1 MKETNGRIKP
11 AYKTTLG
18 RMYCGLAEDALKKRP
33 LSDLTNSVQLIF
45 TSPPFPLNTKK
56 RYGNR
61 NGSEYV
67 DWLATFGPL
76 FRNLLT
82 DDGSVVI
89 EVGNAWEP
97 GRPVMSTLALKAL
110 IELQE
115 KAELQLCQEF
125 ICYNPA
131 RLPSPAQW
139 VTVERIRVKDAY
151 TRLWWMAL
159 SDRPKADNRRILQPY
174 SPAMRKLLDRKK
186 YNSGRRPSQHNIG
199 EKSFLTD
206 HGGSIPPNVLT
217 ISNTNSNDP
226 YQQFCREYGIQG
238 HPARMPVELASFFI
252 SFLTEKGNLVLDPF
266 AGSNTTGYAA
276 EKLKRR
282 WAAIEASDAYVSASE
297 FRFNLDDAASQKPQK
312 QGQAH
317 ADSRAVSA
325 TSSRQLGR

>member
-1 MKETNGRIKP
+1 MKEPIVSSKP
-11 AYKTTLG
+11 NYKTALG
-18 RMYCGLAEDALKKRP
+18 RMYSGLAEKVLARRSLAS
-33 LSDLTNSVQLIF
+33 LANGVQLIF
-45 TSPPFPLNTKK
+45 TSPPFPLKTKK
-56 RYGNR
+56 RYGNL
-61 NGSEYV
+61 NGAEYV
-67 DWLATFGPL
+67 DWLAAFGPL
-76 FRNLLT
+76 FRNLLAK
-82 DDGSVVI
+82 DGSVVI

-110 IELQE
+110 IALQE
-115 KAELQLCQEF
+115 KADLRLCQEF

-151 TRLWWMAL
+151 TRLWWLSA

-174 SPAMRKLLDRKK
+174 SAAMRRLLTQKK
-186 YNSGRRPSQHNIG
+186 YSSGRRPSQHNIG
-199 EKSFLTD
+199 PKSFLVD

-226 YQQFCREYGIQG
+226 YQKYCRDKGIVG

-252 SFLTEKGNLVLDPF
+252 RFLTEPGDLVLDPF

-282 WAAIEASDAYVSASE
+282 WVSIEASEAYVEASFPR
-297 FRFNLDDAASQKPQK
+297 FRLDDDSKQKK
-312 QGQAH
+312 A
-317 ADSRAVSA
+317 
-325 TSSRQLGR
+325 